1 VDPAIPLDTPSV
13 TGSGALA
20 ASASLPGVTTA
31 TAHAMIV
38 GCVGVNS
45 SSLTVIISSPAGMT
59 EAWDIGGKRNE
70 LADGAQAVAGP
81 TGTRTW
87 TFSSARDWA
96 GWLVALRAL

>member
-1 VDPAIPLDTPSV
+1 MV
-13 TGSGALA
+13 
-20 ASASLPGVTTA
+20 
-31 TAHAMIV
+31 V

-45 SSLTVIISSPAGMT
+45 SSVTLAITSPIGMT

-70 LADGAQAVAGP
+70 LADGSQAAPGA
-81 TGTRTW
+81 TGARTW